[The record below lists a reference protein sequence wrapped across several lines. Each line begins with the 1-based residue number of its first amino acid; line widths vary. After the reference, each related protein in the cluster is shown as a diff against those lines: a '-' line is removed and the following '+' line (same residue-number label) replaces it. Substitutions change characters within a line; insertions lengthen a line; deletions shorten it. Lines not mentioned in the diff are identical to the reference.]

1 MERKS
6 CSSEDH
12 RIRMTGIY
20 RKCRSIT
27 IRVLFFLAIVLLCIW
42 LLPHKDI
49 RTGKSSTSAIS
60 TATSS
65 AIETAVPTLAAPS
78 PSPSPTTTPVPQEI
92 RVTIDAVGD
101 VILHQA
107 VIDGGLVNPGE
118 DDPQYDFTQDFSYIS
133 WIIAKSDLAIANYEG
148 TLAGEPY
155 SGFPSF
161 SAPDAIADAL
171 YAAGFRAVCTA
182 NNHCIDKGLDGV
194 IRTATVFSERGFTV
208 VGTRSSTASSMD
220 SIIDVGGISVGLM
233 NYTFETIGSVDQKT
247 INGIPIPDGADQLI
261 NSFNPSRPSSYEA
274 DLAAILSRV
283 KALKGQG
290 AEFIC
295 IELHWGIE
303 YSTHSALWQQEMA
316 QALCDGGVDLIIG
329 HHPHVLQ
336 EIDVLTSSVT
346 GKQTLVYYSLG
357 NFLGNWN
364 FGTNG
369 TAGKAQDGM
378 IARITIVKNEEGVSI
393 EMGEYIPTY
402 VVRIR
407 TESPMQHYIV
417 PVLPALSD
425 PDAFQ
430 TTASDMQASY
440 DRIDSILGECTGT
453 DEIPICEA
461 AS

>member
-6 CSSEDH
+6 QSDHDH
-12 RIRMTGIY
+12 RKGMSAFWQKIR
-20 RKCRSIT
+20 CFSI
-27 IRVLFFLAIVLLCIW
+27 RFLFFLAIALLCIW
-42 LLPHKDI
+42 FLPYKDI
-49 RTGKSSTSAIS
+49 HIGRSSATHVS
-60 TATSS
+60 TETSS
-65 AIETAVPTLAAPS
+65 VIITTAPTS
-78 PSPSPTTTPVPQEI
+78 SPSPTISPTPAAQKI
-92 RVTIDAVGD
+92 RVTLDAVGD

-107 VIDGGLVNPGE
+107 VIDGGLVNLGE
-118 DDPQYDFTQDFSYIS
+118 DDPEYDFTPDFSYIS

-148 TLAGEPY
+148 TLAGPPY
-155 SGFPSF
+155 SGFPYF

-171 YAAGFRAVCTA
+171 YAAGFRVVCTA

-194 IRTATVFSERGFTV
+194 IRTATVFRDKGFTV
-208 VGTRSSTASSMD
+208 IGTRSSTSDSMD

-233 NYTFETIGSVDQKT
+233 NYTFETIGTTENKA
-247 INGIPIPDGADQLI
+247 INGIPIPNGADQLI
-261 NSFNPSRPSSYEA
+261 NSFNPSRPSSYET

-283 KALKGQG
+283 KALEGQG

-303 YSTHSALWQQEMA
+303 YSTHSSLWQQEMA
-316 QALCDGGVDLIIG
+316 QALCDAGVDLIIG

-346 GKQTLVYYSLG
+346 GEQTLVYYSLG

-378 IARITIVKNEEGVSI
+378 IARITIVKNEDGVSI
-393 EMGEYIPTY
+393 EKGEYIPTY

-407 TESPMQHYIV
+407 TVSPMQHYIV
-417 PVLPALSD
+417 PVIPALAD

-430 TTASDMQASY
+430 TTTADMQASY
-440 DRIDSILGECTGT
+440 DRINTILGDCTGT
-453 DEIPICEA
+453 EEIPVSEA